1 MNISAAGINL
11 IKEYE
16 GVRLKSYKCPAGV
29 WTVGVGHT
37 SAAGAPEVKPG
48 MTITETEALKILR
61 NDLKKFEASIDSMV
75 RVPLKQN
82 QYDALCSFIFN
93 VGAGAFQKSTLLRK
107 LNAGDYAA
115 VPQELMKWTKA
126 GGKELPG
133 LVRRRRA
140 EAAMWRGVSDAAPV
154 KEDARLEPDVPKPSK
169 TMAQSKEGNAALIT
183 GGLAGVTAAGDVAD
197 RVKQAG
203 DSLSSIWQAF
213 LSPNVLLPLLIVVIA
228 AFIWYWR
235 RQRLKEDGA

>member
-11 IKEYE
+11 IKEFE

-29 WTVGVGHT
+29 WTLGVGHT
-37 SAAGAPEVKPG
+37 SAAGPPEVKPG
-48 MTITETEALKILR
+48 MTITEAEALKILR

-93 VGAGAFQKSTLLRK
+93 VGAGAFQKSTLLKK

-140 EAAMWRGVSDAAPV
+140 EAALWRGVNDSAKV
-154 KEDARLEPDVPKPSK
+154 KEDARVEPDTPKPSK
-169 TMAQSKEGNAALIT
+169 SMAQSKEGNAALIT
-183 GGLAGVTAAGDVAD
+183 AGLGGVTAAGDAAD
-197 RVKQAG
+197 RIRSAG
-203 DSLSSIWQAF
+203 DSISSVWQA
-213 LSPNVLLPLLIVVIA
+213 LMSPSVLLPALIIVIA
-228 AFIWYWR
+228 LFIWYWR
-235 RQRLKEDGA
+235 RQRLNEEGA